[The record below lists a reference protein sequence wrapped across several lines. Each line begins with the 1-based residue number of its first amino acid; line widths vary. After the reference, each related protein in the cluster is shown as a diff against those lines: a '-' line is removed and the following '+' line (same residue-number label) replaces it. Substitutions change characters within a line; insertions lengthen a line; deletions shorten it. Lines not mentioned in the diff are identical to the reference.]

1 MELSPRTNAFENYA
15 YNMRQAIKDEKT
27 ASKLDTTD
35 KKKIEDATGGTMH
48 LVV

>member
-1 MELSPRTNAFENYA
+1 MPSTCGNT
-15 YNMRQAIKDEKT
+15 IKDEKT